1 MSADE
6 RRVRLDLDGPVATI
20 TIDREKALN
29 ALDARTIDE
38 LEEVVAQL
46 AASRE
51 ARGAILTGGGEKA
64 FVAGADLKQLAEVR
78 RQGGGRDLA
87 RRGQAVLRS
96 IEALRKPVIACV
108 NGFALGGGLELALA
122 CHLRYATSR
131 AKVGLPEVGLGLIP
145 GYGGTQRLPRLVGR
159 GLATELVLTGDPIDA
174 AEALRIGLVN
184 RVFEGKAEMLE
195 AAAKTLRTIASRGP
209 RAIGLALEA
218 LDRGADRDLR
228 DALEVE
234 ADLFG
239 QACNDEESGE
249 GVAAFLEKRPPAFK
263 A

>member
-1 MSADE
+1 VSE
-6 RRVRLDLDGPVATI
+6 RRVKLEVDGPVATI

-29 ALDARTIDE
+29 ALDPQTLDE
-38 LEEVVAQL
+38 LEEAALKVTTL
-46 AASRE
+46 AE
-51 ARGAILTGGGEKA
+51 VRGAILTGGGEKA
-64 FVAGADLKQLAEVR
+64 FVAGADLKHLAEVR
-78 RQGGGRDLA
+78 RQGGGRTLA
-87 RRGQAVLRS
+87 RRGQSVLRLL
-96 IEALRKPVIACV
+96 EACPKPVIACV

-122 CHLRYATSR
+122 CHFRYATSK
-131 AKVGLPEVGLGLIP
+131 AKLGLPEVGLGLIP

-184 RVFEGKAEMLE
+184 RVFDAKADML
-195 AAAKTLRTIASRGP
+195 AAAQKTLRTVATRGP
-209 RAIGLALEA
+209 RAISLALEA
-218 LDRGADRDLR
+218 IDRGGDRDLR

-239 QACNDEESGE
+239 QACANDESGE
-249 GVAAFLEKRPPAFK
+249 GVGAFLEKRPPAF